1 MDDRRL
7 LLQMRRGSDA
17 AARRLL
23 GLHGSAMATA
33 ARAVL
38 PPADDRARDAVQH
51 VLLTLLTRP
60 ASELRAVRDTRAYLC
75 TAARHA
81 ALNLARSSTRQRAR
95 DRAHDPAP
103 ASATVAFSHDPDL
116 ARALDDLPPDHRE
129 VLLLKHH
136 ARLTFDQIALAT
148 GTPRGTVV
156 SRHTAAL
163 DRLRQ
168 YFDPA
173 PSPLPEPA
181 R

>member
-1 MDDRRL
+1 MHDRRL

-23 GLHGSAMATA
+23 GLHGSAMAAA
-33 ARAVL
+33 ARAAL
-38 PPADDRARDAVQH
+38 PPADDRAHDAVQH
-51 VLLTLLTRP
+51 VLLTLLTRS
-60 ASELRAVRDTRAYLC
+60 ASELRGVRDTRAYLC

-81 ALNLARSSTRQRAR
+81 ALNLARSTTRQRAR
-95 DRAHDPAP
+95 DRAHDLAPVCAP
-103 ASATVAFSHDPDL
+103 AANHDPDL

-156 SRHTAAL
+156 SRHAAAL
-163 DRLRQ
+163 DLLRQ
-168 YFDPA
+168 HLDPA
-173 PSPLPEPA
+173 PRPLPEPA